1 MNNGYYVDVFLSTL
15 GLFCALKSS
24 LIFIFWLQYVGKF
37 ILSYVPA
44 CGEKEY
50 YIGSACEELYAP
62 PSAYFQLYG
71 LTVQA
76 SFLGGE
82 LLVLFKENAYFFL

>member
-1 MNNGYYVDVFLSTL
+1 MG
-15 GLFCALKSS
+15 
-24 LIFIFWLQYVGKF
+24 
-37 ILSYVPA
+37 YVPA

-82 LLVLFKENAYFFL
+82 PVTMGKSFSFLERPQCSVAST

>member
-1 MNNGYYVDVFLSTL
+1 MHVSF
-15 GLFCALKSS
+15 F
-24 LIFIFWLQYVGKF
+24 QYAGKF
-37 ILSYVPA
+37 IVGYVPA

-76 SFLGGE
+76 SFLGVCIYYRHSYLGSSE
-82 LLVLFKENAYFFL
+82 TIQDVS

>member
-1 MNNGYYVDVFLSTL
+1 MQF
-15 GLFCALKSS
+15 A
-24 LIFIFWLQYVGKF
+24 GKF
-37 ILSYVPA
+37 IVGYVPV

-50 YIGSACEELYAP
+50 YIGSVCEELYAP

-76 SFLGGE
+76 AFLGGQ
-82 LLVLFKENAYFFL
+82 LFLVAMGNTYYFTK

>member
-1 MNNGYYVDVFLSTL
+1 MIKCPMQNT
-15 GLFCALKSS
+15 
-24 LIFIFWLQYVGKF
+24 GKF
-37 ILSYVPA
+37 IVGYVPV

-50 YIGSACEELYAP
+50 YVGSACEELYAP

-76 SFLGGE
+76 SFLGGQ
-82 LLVLFKENAYFFL
+82 LFLVAMVKA

>member
-1 MNNGYYVDVFLSTL
+1 M
-15 GLFCALKSS
+15 
-24 LIFIFWLQYVGKF
+24 QYAGKF
-37 ILSYVPA
+37 IVGYVPI

-50 YIGSACEELYAP
+50 YIGSACQELYAP

-76 SFLGGE
+76 SFLGGQ
-82 LLVLFKENAYFFL
+82 LFLVAMGKAYSFVNKVKTV

>member
-1 MNNGYYVDVFLSTL
+1 M
-15 GLFCALKSS
+15 
-24 LIFIFWLQYVGKF
+24 
-37 ILSYVPA
+37 PA

-82 LLVLFKENAYFFL
+82 LLVLVKENAYFFL